1 MQIVS
6 ENSSIGNF
14 PKCLNYLLNYL
25 LINNVSQFKM
35 HDLKIQ
41 RNTKGEIILAI
52 EIYQKTIILRQVNG
66 KNFSIKKDWKIS
78 QRLIMVDE
86 AIKIKY
92 GKG

>member
-41 RNTKGEIILAI
+41 RKGEIILAI
-52 EIYQKTIILRQVNG
+52 EIYQKTITLRQVNG